1 MRQYF
6 IKGFLSEAKVLNNY
20 EFEWVFIFLN
30 RLCCAIFLG
39 CLILYLFGWF
49 YAFLGV
55 DFVDKRLEREEFG
68 KLKETYPYKQ
78 VPILEIEG

>member
-1 MRQYF
+1 M
-6 IKGFLSEAKVLNNY
+6 L
-20 EFEWVFIFLN
+20 
-30 RLCCAIFLG
+30 
-39 CLILYLFGWF
+39 
-49 YAFLGV
+49 FLGV